1 MSKKPK
7 KRKQSYKQKFATNT
21 CPIMKGRCIMF
32 NKNRKNIKKIEAMM
46 TGLIA
51 KLDNPKLDPVER
63 VETEGQLEV
72 LIDYRTKM
80 YDEPSQHPIWGAV
93 VSGLFGL
100 AGIVIILYYEKT
112 DIITTKAFNIGTRMI
127 GV

>member
-1 MSKKPK
+1 
-7 KRKQSYKQKFATNT
+7 
-21 CPIMKGRCIMF
+21 MF

-46 TGLIA
+46 SGLIA